1 MNDYGVKNNHRQQ
14 EQMSKYKQHEKG
26 GGGGKKKL
34 DRKEKYNHNEKELEK
49 TERGLKLARG
59 IEIIRTD

>member
-1 MNDYGVKNNHRQQ
+1 MKRGW
-14 EQMSKYKQHEKG
+14 G
-26 GGGGKKKL
+26 GGGEKKL
-34 DRKEKYNHNEKELEK
+34 DRKEKYNHNEKELEE

>member
-26 GGGGKKKL
+26 LGGGG
-34 DRKEKYNHNEKELEK
+34 RE
-49 TERGLKLARG
+49 
-59 IEIIRTD
+59 EIGQEGKI